1 MFYNCSSLLY
11 LPDISK
17 WDTSNIINMDYLFYY
32 CSSLVKFPDISNW
45 KTDNLEYMENIFEKC
60 ESLIILPDI
69 SKWNTSKIKNQK
81 YILPS
86 SSNFRVKSIVLSE
99 SKQDSDSNSLQNS
112 SDFLSNE
119 INENKFNNVSYT
131 DNNDYFYN
139 NNPNLNDYYENFYN

>member
-1 MFYNCSSLLY
+1 MFYNCSSLIS

-17 WDTSNIINMDYLFYY
+17 WNTRNTINMDYLFYY

-45 KTDNLEYMENIFEKC
+45 KTHNLKYMENIFEKC

-81 YILPS
+81 YIFSS
-86 SSNFRVKSIVLSE
+86 SSNSDKFKFLSE
-99 SKQDSDSNSLQNS
+99 SLNYSNSSKIS